1 RKVRIEPLPTWHS
14 TQILPPWSSTN
25 FRAGAS
31 PTPVSSCRA
40 SFAPHLA
47 RWIAPVPA
55 HAGAGDLGH
64 PPSTHPRLAASLA
77 PFSLP
82 LAQAALRHGAH
93 SPLRDRMWASCGV
106 LEGEAEDKTLVVI
119 RMSNPLHATVI
130 SRKGAPTSPSAAS
143 TWWRACRCTILACRT
158 PPRSAASS
166 SLARPRP
173 SRERSFEG
181 AQRFAK
187 GAGRHGAAS

>member
-1 RKVRIEPLPTWHS
+1 VKIEPLPTWHS

-25 FRAGAS
+25 FRARAS

-47 RWIAPVPA
+47 RRIAPVPA
-55 HAGAGDLGH
+55 HEELVISVTRQH
-64 PPSTHPRLAASLA
+64 SPSTSRLPAPVLFAARSGRPPA
-77 PFSLP
+77 RRPFRLC
-82 LAQAALRHGAH
+82 ATGCGHRV
-93 SPLRDRMWASCGV
+93 GV

-119 RMSNPLHATVI
+119 QASNPLHATVT

-166 SLARPRP
+166 SLAGPRP